1 MSAAGL
7 WVIFSL
13 SFVMSLSGALM
24 PGPMLTYTI
33 AQTMRADRG
42 GWLMGPRVV
51 IGHAIL
57 EGFLLCGLVL
67 GVVEFLHDPLAARI
81 IGVVGALLLAYMGVG
96 LIREA
101 VRGRALQLGAAGGK
115 LSEPSAPSAAGQRAA
130 GRSLPPAVAG
140 VLVSM
145 SNPYFWIWWVTIGS
159 AFLMRFDVTIQRWQA
174 LLAFYVG
181 HELGDFGWYTI
192 VSSALHLGRRSIPR
206 GATTV
211 ILGVCGVVII
221 GFGAWLGISPFLPH

>member
-33 AQTMRADRG
+33 AQTMRADRA
-42 GWLMGPRVV
+42 GWLIGPRVV
-51 IGHAIL
+51 VGHAIL
-57 EGFLLCGLVL
+57 EGVLLCGLVL
-67 GVVEFLHDPLAARI
+67 GVVEFLHDPLAAKI
-81 IGVVGALLLAYMGVG
+81 IGVVGAVLLAYMGVG

-101 VRGRALQLGAAGGK
+101 LRGRALQLGAADGK
-115 LSEPSAPSAAGQRAA
+115 PAAPEPRGAR
-130 GRSLPPAVAG
+130 RSLPPPVAG
-140 VLVSM
+140 ALVSM

-159 AFLMRFDVTIQRWQA
+159 AFLIRFDVTIQRWQA
-174 LLAFYVG
+174 LLAFFVG

-192 VSSALHLGRRSIPR
+192 VSSVLHLGRRSIPR

-211 ILGVCGVVII
+211 ILGVCGIVII
-221 GFGAWLGISPFLPH
+221 GFGIWLGISPFLHH